1 MIDLSLYVD
10 ALDDNPFE
18 EIPVDLDTFIG
29 QEYLGDHFVLSP
41 IQRELV
47 ECMSQ
52 IYTLEDCTR
61 IYGHTEG
68 INHYRRYTK
77 KEIIQMLGK
86 GCSAGT
92 DEVFLADSG
101 KWSKI
106 EDLQSIPNNVVAGSA
121 NGDIINQYATESFI
135 EGNDMTYLVEIERG
149 LEMTVTMDHAFYDIG
164 MNRVKLRDLKVGD
177 RIATIAKT
185 TIDDPVR
192 IDDRE
197 VKLLGYW
204 IGDGMMPADHNKVL
218 NQDFGNN
225 DRLALNDYIEIC
237 QSYNASYLVTKNP
250 NGKQMTCVRSHRN
263 SPLHNVVYKHGLW
276 GARANNKRIPDAVWS
291 LPDDQLADFLGK
303 LWGTDGRVYPKKSR
317 NRTHWVLEYTT
328 ISKEL
333 AVGMQR
339 LLTRFGVL
347 ASLRSRIPTYV
358 YNGEKRAGQRAYCL
372 TISDKTGVE
381 RFAQHINLM
390 DKQPLLDQAVAKYAD
405 QKAVTGRYIGDLY
418 FGKIKAIREV
428 MPQPVF
434 TMTATETGNFNQNLV
449 LNGNSGK

>member
-18 EIPVDLDTFIG
+18 EMPVDLDTFIG

-68 INHYRRYTK
+68 INHYRQYTK
-77 KEIIQMLGK
+77 KEIIQQLGK

-149 LEMTVTMDHAFYDIG
+149 LEMTVTMDHAFYDVG

-197 VKLLGYW
+197 VKLLEYW
-204 IGDGMMPADHNKVL
+204 IGDG
-218 NQDFGNN
+218 
-225 DRLALNDYIEIC
+225 I
-237 QSYNASYLVTKNP
+237 
-250 NGKQMTCVRSHRN
+250 
-263 SPLHNVVYKHGLW
+263 
-276 GARANNKRIPDAVWS
+276 ANNKRIPDAVWS

-303 LWGTDGRVYPKKSR
+303 LWGTDGCVYLKKSR

>member
-18 EIPVDLDTFIG
+18 EMPVDLDTFIG

-68 INHYRRYTK
+68 INHYRQYTK
-77 KEIIQMLGK
+77 KEIIQQLGK

-197 VKLLGYW
+197 VKLLEYW
-204 IGDGMMPADHNKVL
+204 IGDG
-218 NQDFGNN
+218 
-225 DRLALNDYIEIC
+225 I
-237 QSYNASYLVTKNP
+237 
-250 NGKQMTCVRSHRN
+250 
-263 SPLHNVVYKHGLW
+263 
-276 GARANNKRIPDAVWS
+276 ANNKRIPDAVWS

-303 LWGTDGRVYPKKSR
+303 LWGTDGCVYLKKSR

>member
-10 ALDDNPFE
+10 ALDDNPCE
-18 EIPVDLDTFIG
+18 EMPVDLDTFIG

-68 INHYRRYTK
+68 INHYRQYTK
-77 KEIIQMLGK
+77 KEIIQQLGK

-218 NQDFGNN
+218 NQDFG
-225 DRLALNDYIEIC
+225 
-237 QSYNASYLVTKNP
+237 
-250 NGKQMTCVRSHRN
+250 
-263 SPLHNVVYKHGLW
+263 
-276 GARANNKRIPDAVWS
+276 ARANNKRIPDAVWS

-303 LWGTDGRVYPKKSR
+303 LWGTDGCVYLKKSR

-333 AVGMQR
+333 AVGIQR

-358 YNGEKRAGQRAYCL
+358 YNGEKRAGQRAYYL

>member
-18 EIPVDLDTFIG
+18 EMPVDLDTFIG
-29 QEYLGDHFVLSP
+29 QDYLGDHFVLSP

-68 INHYRRYTK
+68 INHYRQYTK
-77 KEIIQMLGK
+77 KEIIQQLGK

-192 IDDRE
+192 IDDQE
-197 VKLLGYW
+197 VKLLEYW
-204 IGDGMMPADHNKVL
+204 IGDG
-218 NQDFGNN
+218 
-225 DRLALNDYIEIC
+225 I
-237 QSYNASYLVTKNP
+237 
-250 NGKQMTCVRSHRN
+250 
-263 SPLHNVVYKHGLW
+263 
-276 GARANNKRIPDAVWS
+276 ANNKRIPDAVWS

-317 NRTHWVLEYTT
+317 NTTHWVLEYTT

-381 RFAQHINLM
+381 RFAQHIHLM

>member
-204 IGDGMMPADHNKVL
+204 IGDG
-218 NQDFGNN
+218 
-225 DRLALNDYIEIC
+225 I
-237 QSYNASYLVTKNP
+237 
-250 NGKQMTCVRSHRN
+250 
-263 SPLHNVVYKHGLW
+263 
-276 GARANNKRIPDAVWS
+276 ANNKRIPDAVWS

-317 NRTHWVLEYTT
+317 NTTHWVLEYTT

>member
-18 EIPVDLDTFIG
+18 EMPVDLDTFIG

-68 INHYRRYTK
+68 INHYRQYTK
-77 KEIIQMLGK
+77 KEIIQQLGK

-204 IGDGMMPADHNKVL
+204 IGDGMMPAD
-218 NQDFGNN
+218 
-225 DRLALNDYIEIC
+225 
-237 QSYNASYLVTKNP
+237 
-250 NGKQMTCVRSHRN
+250 
-263 SPLHNVVYKHGLW
+263 
-276 GARANNKRIPDAVWS
+276 NKRIPDAVWS

-303 LWGTDGRVYPKKSR
+303 LWGTDGCVYLKKSR

-333 AVGMQR
+333 AVGIQR

-358 YNGEKRAGQRAYCL
+358 YNGEKRAGQRAYYL